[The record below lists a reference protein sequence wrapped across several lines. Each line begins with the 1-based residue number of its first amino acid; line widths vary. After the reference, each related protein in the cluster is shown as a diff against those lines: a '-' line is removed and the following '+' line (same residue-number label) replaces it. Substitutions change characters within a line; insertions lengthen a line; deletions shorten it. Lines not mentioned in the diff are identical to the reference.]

1 MHKAALFSLLLA
13 IAAASASAVPAPAK
27 HAHARASQDASNQS
41 ASNQDASS
49 VAAAATPRSQRAA
62 GRRSSAS
69 TPSKS
74 KAYSTGFQQGFAAG
88 RAAALRNAV
97 GARCSASAA
106 RRATVPPTPAFIS
119 SQRAPSSSTAPST
132 TEDAFDS
139 APSEKAVRKPLNSD
153 ATFCRAEGSSQ
164 VVLCSRLRAQRCAS
178 GNCAQT
184 SQNQASQKQTSPA
197 LDDPFT
203 DPAAAPSAPAA
214 TRRSSAHKELAS
226 FTFKPGSMPP
236 PLRSSSDS
244 LERQNERL
252 DAEGLE
258 RIEDERDLSARIAR
272 KLLVPIPATAA
283 LDVNPNLPNH
293 RRYCRPWTARF
304 LADISRAHQSAFHKP
319 LRVSSAVRTVE
330 YQKRLMETN
339 GNAAPAEGDVVSPH
353 LTGAAIDIP
362 KDGFTKQEIAWMRS
376 RLLALQ
382 LAGKIDVAEEFQQ
395 SCFHIVVY
403 RSYMPNPTSARPSV
417 RSASKPATPHAV
429 DATPRTTAKTTPI
442 TPARP
447 PAAHTELASA
457 PATAR
462 PTPMPQPMTS
472 VNYTKPRPHA
482 ARPVN
487 PTPASTEPLQVV
499 VEGQ

>member
-1 MHKAALFSLLLA
+1 MLA
-13 IAAASASAVPAPAK
+13 IAAASASAVPPPAK
-27 HAHARASQDASNQS
+27 HAHARASQNASSQN

-49 VAAAATPRSQRAA
+49 QAAAATPQPQRAA

-69 TPSKS
+69 TPRRS

-106 RRATVPPTPAFIS
+106 HRAAVAPTPAAIR
-119 SQRAPSSSTAPST
+119 SQRTSSPIAHSAAPPATD
-132 TEDAFDS
+132 DAFDS
-139 APSEKAVRKPLNSD
+139 APAENASRKSSKSD
-153 ATFCRAEGSSQ
+153 ATFCRAEGSSE
-164 VVLCSRLRAQRCAS
+164 VVPCAKLHSQRCSS
-178 GNCAQT
+178 GNCVQA
-184 SQNQASQKQTSPA
+184 SQNQASPD
-197 LDDPFT
+197 LDDPFS
-203 DPAAAPSAPAA
+203 DPAAASSAPAA
-214 TRRSSAHKELAS
+214 NKRSAPKELAS
-226 FTFKPGSMPP
+226 LRIKPGVMPP
-236 PLRSSSDS
+236 PLRGSSDS
-244 LERQNERL
+244 LERQNDRL

-258 RIEDERDLSARIAR
+258 RIEDERDLTARIAR
-272 KLLVPIPATAA
+272 KLLVPIPASAA

-362 KDGFTKQEIAWMRS
+362 KDGFTKQEIAWMRT

-382 LAGKIDVAEEFQQ
+382 QAGKIDVAEEFQQ

-403 RSYMPNPTSARPSV
+403 RSYMPALPDAHPG
-417 RSASKPATPHAV
+417 SKPSAPRGATQ
-429 DATPRTTAKTTPI
+429 RTTAKAS
-442 TPARP
+442 PADTARR
-447 PAAHTELASA
+447 PAARTELASA
-457 PATAR
+457 PATVR
-462 PTPMPQPMTS
+462 PVPIPQPMTS
-472 VNYTKPRPHA
+472 TNYSKPRPHA
-482 ARPVN
+482 ARPMN
-487 PTPASTEPLQVV
+487 PAPASAQPLQVV